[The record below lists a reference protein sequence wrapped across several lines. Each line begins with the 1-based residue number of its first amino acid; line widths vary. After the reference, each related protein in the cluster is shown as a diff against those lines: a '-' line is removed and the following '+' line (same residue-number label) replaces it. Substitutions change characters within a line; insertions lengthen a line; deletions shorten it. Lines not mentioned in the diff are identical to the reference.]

1 MISSASEEEKELLK
15 RIAEGDRHAF
25 AILFKQ
31 YNHFVYS
38 AGKRLTHSDYWAEEL
53 VQDIFFKIWRHR
65 EKLTEVAN
73 FGAYLNRVVRN
84 QSYNILRQLAQD
96 AKSVNSMEHK
106 EAEHT
111 TDNVLDLKEASVM
124 LEQALQTLTPQQ
136 RAAYELCHIQGL
148 KYKDAADQMNIS
160 YETVHSHMK
169 EAIKKIR
176 THFRNGGLAYSI
188 LFALLFS

>member
-1 MISSASEEEKELLK
+1 M
-15 RIAEGDRHAF
+15 
-25 AILFKQ
+25 
-31 YNHFVYS
+31 
-38 AGKRLTHSDYWAEEL
+38 
-53 VQDIFFKIWRHR
+53 
-65 EKLTEVAN
+65 AN

-106 EAEHT
+106 EIEHT
-111 TDNVLDLKEASVM
+111 TDNVLDLKEASVI
-124 LEQALQTLTPQQ
+124 LEQALEILTPQQ

-148 KYKDAADQMNIS
+148 KYKDAADQMNVS

-176 THFRNGGLAYSI
+176 THFRNSGLAYSI